1 MTENSKPKKQSKI
14 IHKKKIATQKRQ
26 VSKEDPMQ
34 EEVLGVLS
42 YLRMMFSD
50 LPDTVQYELKD
61 LIEELREDIQDS
73 KITKKK
79 VNWKSYAESINDIC
93 VRDGMPKLC
102 DVKVK

>member
-1 MTENSKPKKQSKI
+1 MTKSIKPKKTSKI
-14 IHKKKIATQKRQ
+14 IHKKKIEPQKRQ
-26 VSKEDPMQ
+26 VSKEDPMK

-42 YLRMMFSD
+42 YLRMMLSD
-50 LPDTVQYELKD
+50 LPDTVQYELKE
-61 LIEELREDIQDS
+61 LIEDLREDIQDS

-102 DVKVK
+102 DVKGK